1 MKTINV
7 CMCDVIVTR
16 AFVGLPLCIL
26 SFLCLIVSLLWQ
38 INVRRQI
45 FIETV
50 SLIQLVV
57 RLASKRVQALVF
69 AKLTNEAGSIFRFH
83 DALV

>member
-1 MKTINV
+1 MS
-7 CMCDVIVTR
+7 DVILTESICWV
-16 AFVGLPLCIL
+16 AFMYPP
-26 SFLCLIVSLLWQ
+26 FLCLIVSLLWQ

-45 FIETV
+45 FIENV

-69 AKLTNEAGSIFRFH
+69 AKLTKEAGSIFRFS